1 MGFSP
6 TGAKYLFFAGESAV
20 FIFMI
25 YFCIKTADDKL
36 ICFKFYHDA
45 APVTVNAFIA
55 LLPFRRTFMHARV
68 SGQEIW
74 IDNAP
79 ELDIIQE
86 NASVFTEPGE
96 VVYGPLRPVRAKT
109 SNCMGIYYGEG
120 RGLDCCNIFAKVFE
134 EDMPLLKSLGNDIWK
149 KGTQELI
156 FGKFDQE

>member
-1 MGFSP
+1 MTTF
-6 TGAKYLFFAGESAV
+6 TV
-20 FIFMI
+20 
-25 YFCIKTADDKL
+25 KTKNNETIRFKL
-36 ICFKFYHDA
+36 YYEA

-55 LLPFRRTFMHARV
+55 LLPFRRTFVHAKI

-74 IDNAP
+74 IDNAI

-96 VVYGPLRPVRAKT
+96 VVYGPLKPLRTKT

-134 EDMPLLKSLGNDIWK
+134 EDMPLLKRLGENIWK
-149 KGTQELI
+149 KGEQELI
-156 FGKFDQE
+156 FERIDQE